1 MTKQK
6 TLLVTSIY
14 ARLWGTEFGGRSSR
28 EHHYKISLLNILN
41 LNPDKVICFTSESEL
56 TDLENFFYTSNSV
69 SKDILE
75 FRIFDLT
82 SSKYFDKIYKKKN
95 LEEMKKFDRCFEI
108 QYNKFFWVDDI
119 LELELFD
126 KVYWFD
132 AGLSHGGLF
141 PDCFAYGNSFER
153 NYQFNLFNTGF
164 LNNLNTISDE
174 NFVLVCKN
182 NTGAYYWS
190 TSLPEKYYEK
200 YCKDLHVV
208 GGFFGGKPQD
218 YKKVIKDFDKLLV
231 NLLTNENTL
240 YMEEQILSC
249 LLYNNY
255 DFFKVITFDDWYK
268 KENYH
273 ENTKLFYEIFV
284 TSEDC
289 YESDAPQT
297 LSPSVEIEKK
307 NFDEIEIPIINYNS
321 VIVSSCFDLSQ
332 INSTKTLINS
342 VLEYTNFDF
351 LLLTNYVDSF
361 KEIKNE
367 RFKIINYLEFFDE
380 SINIQGYPNYHLTRH
395 LIKITNK
402 FNYDIIIFCKN
413 NVLFTGW
420 DDLSFDKFSNKNFDI
435 AFVRSVEPQL
445 GYLRGNFEHFK
456 NMVDNELTTIY
467 DDVCDGAPNPESYFF
482 IIKNNEKIENFSN
495 LWDEIY
501 NNNSNRFATYYSGLY
516 LGVLSVK
523 SNMVQLPITLES
535 KFSNY
540 IKVNNNGNL
549 NDFYGYKI

>member
-1 MTKQK
+1 
-6 TLLVTSIY
+6 
-14 ARLWGTEFGGRSSR
+14 
-28 EHHYKISLLNILN
+28 LN